1 MKVVIKFVNSPIWSK
16 ELKTLMED
24 ILTAGE
30 KSQWKRLRRLK
41 GRLFDFNDVVLRALL
56 ILNGKLGCTVGEVE
70 YWNKTV
76 EMVRTPIG
84 LGEYD
89 REKNVTYVEWIL
101 R

>member
-1 MKVVIKFVNSPIWSK
+1 MKVVIKFVDSPIWSK

-30 KSQWKRLRRLK
+30 KLQWKRLRRLK

-56 ILNGKLGCTVGEVE
+56 ILNGKLGSAVGEVE

-89 REKNVTYVEWIL
+89 REKNATYVEWIL